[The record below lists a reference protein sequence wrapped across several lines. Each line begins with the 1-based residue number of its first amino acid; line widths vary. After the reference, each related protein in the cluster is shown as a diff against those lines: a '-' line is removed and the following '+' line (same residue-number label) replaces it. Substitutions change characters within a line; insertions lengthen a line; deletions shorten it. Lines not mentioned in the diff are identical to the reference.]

1 MNSNQESTMNEFEAI
16 TDLFKLFQLQDKVN
30 KTFLARFDNLE
41 KRIKELEDDMVQRK
55 QDESIGLR

>member
-1 MNSNQESTMNEFEAI
+1 MNEFEAI